1 MPSKVDR
8 NSLYP
13 IYENVI
19 KTALSLSPMI
29 LYGPPGTGKTKYVY
43 DLVEDLRKQ
52 NKLGKFSIIQFHR
65 KFTYEDFIE
74 GYAPDGTGFSRKDG
88 VFLDF
93 CKKPSDSTKIDVF
106 AIDEINRA
114 DLATTLGEVLS
125 ALEDREQRTL
135 TTTHFQ
141 QKFSIPAN
149 LLLLGTMNTA
159 DKSITYMDF
168 AIRRRFNFIPV
179 YPDGGILEDWLKSLS
194 FKSSS
199 LDIPSYVRFFQ
210 RTNLRIREAR
220 NLGSS
225 MQLGQ
230 SMFVPKARNANL
242 TELDL
247 LVNFNEVIL
256 PQLEA
261 YVGFGS
267 GKSIAEIFNIEIYE
281 EFVKNQKVSLET
293 FLGII
298 RESQNDQSIQHD

>member
-1 MPSKVDR
+1 MLSNANGKSGD
-8 NSLYP
+8 S
-13 IYENVI
+13 IYEDVI
-19 KTALSLSPMI
+19 RAALSLNPMI
-29 LYGPPGTGKTKYVY
+29 LFGPPGTGKTKYVY
-43 DLVEDLRKQ
+43 DLVENLRKQ

-93 CKKPSDSTKIDVF
+93 CKTPSDSTKIDVF
-106 AIDEINRA
+106 AIDEVNRA

-141 QKFSIPAN
+141 QRFNIPSN

-159 DKSITYMDF
+159 DKSISHMDF
-168 AIRRRFNFIPV
+168 AIRRRFSFIPV
-179 YPDGGILEDWLKSLS
+179 FPDQSILEDWLNSLT

-210 RTNLRIREAR
+210 RTNMRIREAR

-230 SMFVPKARNANL
+230 SMFVPKASKGNL
-242 TELDL
+242 TELDF

-261 YVGFGS
+261 YVGFGG

-281 EFVKNQKVSLET
+281 EFVRNQKVSLET

-298 RESQNDQSIQHD
+298 RESQNDQSLEND

>member
-1 MPSKVDR
+1 MPRSKPGESGD
-8 NSLYP
+8 S

-19 KTALSLSPMI
+19 RSALTLSPMI
-29 LYGPPGTGKTKYVY
+29 LYGPPGTGKTRYVY
-43 DLVEDLRKQ
+43 DLIEDLQ
-52 NKLGKFSIIQFHR
+52 NQKKLGKFSIIQFHR

-93 CKKPSDSTKIDVF
+93 CKTPSDSTKIDVF

-125 ALEDREQRTL
+125 ALEDRDQRTL

-141 QKFSIPAN
+141 QKFSIPSN

-159 DKSITYMDF
+159 DKTISHMDF

-179 YPDGGILEDWLKSLS
+179 YPDHSILEDWLKRLT
-194 FKSSS
+194 FKSSG
-199 LDIPSYVRFFQ
+199 LEIENYVRFFQ

-225 MQLGQ
+225 MQFGQ
-230 SMFVPKARNANL
+230 SMFVPKANKGNL
-242 TELDL
+242 TELDFL
-247 LVNFNEVIL
+247 TNFNEVIL

-267 GKSIAEIFNIEIYE
+267 RNTVAEIFNIEIYE
-281 EFVKNQKVSLET
+281 EYIRNQKITLET
-293 FLGII
+293 FLGIV
-298 RESQNDQSIQHD
+298 RESQNDQSLEND

>member
-1 MPSKVDR
+1 MPSSKPGKSGD
-8 NSLYP
+8 S

-19 KTALSLSPMI
+19 KSALTLSPMI
-29 LYGPPGTGKTKYVY
+29 LYGPPGTGKTRYVY
-43 DLVEDLRKQ
+43 DLIEDLRNQK
-52 NKLGKFSIIQFHR
+52 KLGKFSIIQFHR

-93 CKKPSDSTKIDVF
+93 CKTPSDSNKIDVF

-125 ALEDREQRTL
+125 ALEDRDQRTL

-141 QKFSIPAN
+141 QKFSIPSN

-159 DKSITYMDF
+159 DKTISHMDF

-179 YPDGGILEDWLKSLS
+179 YPDHSILEDWLKRLT
-194 FKSSS
+194 FKSSG
-199 LDIPSYVRFFQ
+199 LEIENYVRFFQ

-225 MQLGQ
+225 MQFGQ
-230 SMFVPKARNANL
+230 SMFVPKANKGNL
-242 TELDL
+242 TELDFL
-247 LVNFNEVIL
+247 TNFNEVIL

-267 GKSIAEIFNIEIYE
+267 RNTVAEIFNIEIYE
-281 EFVKNQKVSLET
+281 EYIRNQKITLET
-293 FLGII
+293 FLGIV
-298 RESQNDQSIQHD
+298 RESQNDKSLEND

>member
-1 MPSKVDR
+1 MPSSKPGKSGD
-8 NSLYP
+8 S

-19 KTALSLSPMI
+19 RSALTLSPMI
-29 LYGPPGTGKTKYVY
+29 LYGPPGTGKTRYVY
-43 DLVEDLRKQ
+43 DLIEDLRNQK
-52 NKLGKFSIIQFHR
+52 KLGKFSIIQFHR

-93 CKKPSDSTKIDVF
+93 CKTPSDSTKIDVF

-125 ALEDREQRTL
+125 ALEDRDQRTL

-141 QKFSIPAN
+141 QKFSIPSN

-159 DKSITYMDF
+159 DKTISHMDF

-179 YPDGGILEDWLKSLS
+179 YPDHSILEDWLKRLT
-194 FKSSS
+194 FKSSG
-199 LDIPSYVRFFQ
+199 LEIENYVRFFQ

-225 MQLGQ
+225 MQFGQ
-230 SMFVPKARNANL
+230 SMFVPKANKGNL
-242 TELDL
+242 TELDFL
-247 LVNFNEVIL
+247 TNFNEVIL

-267 GKSIAEIFNIEIYE
+267 RNTVAEIFNIEIYE
-281 EFVKNQKVSLET
+281 EYIRNQKITLET
-293 FLGII
+293 FLGIV
-298 RESQNDQSIQHD
+298 RESQNDQSLEND

>member
-1 MPSKVDR
+1 MLSNANGKSGD
-8 NSLYP
+8 S
-13 IYENVI
+13 IYEDVI
-19 KTALSLSPMI
+19 RAALSLSPMI
-29 LYGPPGTGKTKYVY
+29 LFGPPGTGKTKYVY
-43 DLVEDLRKQ
+43 DLVENLRKQ

-93 CKKPSDSTKIDVF
+93 CKTPSESTKIDVF

-141 QKFSIPAN
+141 QKFNIPSN

-159 DKSITYMDF
+159 DKSISHMDF
-168 AIRRRFNFIPV
+168 AIRRRFSFIPV
-179 YPDGGILEDWLKSLS
+179 YPDQDILEDWLNSLT

-199 LDIPSYVRFFQ
+199 LDIPSYVQFFQ

-230 SMFVPKARNANL
+230 SMFVPKASKANL
-242 TELDL
+242 TELDF

-281 EFVKNQKVSLET
+281 EFVRNQKVSLET
-293 FLGII
+293 FLGVI
-298 RESQNDQSIQHD
+298 RESQNDQSLEND

>member
-1 MPSKVDR
+1 MLT
-8 NSLYP
+8 NSHKKSEGSV
-13 IYENVI
+13 YEDVI
-19 KTALSLSPMI
+19 RAALNLSPMI
-29 LYGPPGTGKTKYVY
+29 LFGPPGTGKTKYVY
-43 DLVEDLRKQ
+43 DLVEELRRQ
-52 NKLGKFSIIQFHR
+52 NTLGKFSIVQFHR

-93 CKKPSDSTKIDVF
+93 CKKPSDPSKIDVF

-114 DLATTLGEVLS
+114 DLATTFGEVLS

-141 QKFSIPAN
+141 QQFNIPSN

-159 DKSITYMDF
+159 DKSISQMDF

-179 YPDGGILEDWLKSLS
+179 YPDQSILKDWLNSLPL
-194 FKSSS
+194 KSSI
-199 LDIPSYVRFFQ
+199 LDIPSYVQFFE

-225 MQLGQ
+225 MQLGH
-230 SMFVPKARNANL
+230 SMFVPNRSKMNL
-242 TELDL
+242 TELDFL
-247 LVNFNEVIL
+247 ANFNEVIL

-261 YVGFGS
+261 YFGFGS
-267 GKSIAEIFNIEIYE
+267 EKSIAEIFNIEIYE
-281 EFVKNQKVSLET
+281 EFVKNKKVSLET

-298 RESQNDQSIQHD
+298 RESQNDKSLEND